1 MEVRTTGRTVYC
13 HFSFRRPKG
22 ENYGIFAAAVY
33 YDFEGKKLAAK
44 RVEKQELWENKQF
57 TTAIQ
62 SYEYVLMCISD
73 WQAQMRKAGISQV
86 MLVTD
91 NSILA
96 GWILDPY
103 KNRDYTDYML
113 RAIKLYKT
121 GGAKEIV
128 IGVGLCKPRKAE
140 KSYKYCK
147 EEYINHESTSHVV
160 SNPRATY
167 TLKVDGIKSALDII
181 QEDISIPKVEG
192 IDEVEI

>member
-1 MEVRTTGRTVYC
+1 MGTVISGKTVYC

-22 ENYGIFAAAVY
+22 ENYGVFAAAIY
-33 YDFEGKKLAAK
+33 SDSEGKKFVTK
-44 RVEKQELWENKQF
+44 RVEKHELWENKQF
-57 TTAIQ
+57 ITAIQ
-62 SYEYVLMCISD
+62 SYEYALMCISE
-73 WQAQMRKAGISQV
+73 WQVQMRKAGISQV
-86 MLVTD
+86 LLVTD

-103 KNRDYTDYML
+103 KNKAFTSYMMK
-113 RAIKLYKT
+113 AIKLYKT

-147 EEYINHESTSHVV
+147 EEFV
-160 SNPRATY
+160 SNDYSAPTPKNPKATY
-167 TLKVDGIKSALDII
+167 TLQVGETKSALDII
-181 QEDISIPKVEG
+181 QEDPAIPKVEG